1 MSKKITTNYIY
12 NLAYKIL
19 TLIVPLITTPYL
31 SRVLGAEGIGIF
43 HYCMS
48 IVTYFTYAGNLG
60 TPLFGKREIATIRD
74 NHEQRNQVFSDIVFM
89 ECGLIILSLL
99 LYLAVIPFFHN
110 YETMFLICAV
120 GILANIFDINW
131 LYAGLE
137 EFPRIVFRNVI
148 VKTISVLS
156 IFMFVRQK
164 NDLYIYA
171 ICMMLSNLLGNLWLF
186 IGARKYVKL
195 VKPKL
200 KNIPRYLKS
209 STVLMLPTL
218 VTVLYASIDKTMIGA
233 LSNSISEV
241 GYYEQSQ
248 KIITMSI
255 AVVTSLGAVL
265 MPRLSALF
273 AGNDIEG
280 IKKYVYNS
288 LMFCIFISLPMAFG
302 LATISDNL
310 VPWFFGPG
318 FEKVVK
324 ILLIF
329 SPMLVFMGTSDLI
342 GTQLLISTR
351 NEKKLLTVN
360 IIAVLVN
367 CCLNFLLI
375 PKYFSIGAAIATV
388 VSEGIKTLIFLI
400 VERTYLSL
408 RLMAYFIKC
417 CLVSAVMAD
426 TILILNKHIFVSPVM
441 INTVLLITIGATVYM
456 VIMLVTKDPMMLR
469 TIGMLK
475 NKLRRSRQ

>member
-31 SRVLGAEGIGIF
+31 SRVLGADGIGIF
-43 HYCMS
+43 SYCMS

-60 TPLFGKREIATIRD
+60 TPVFAKREIATARD
-74 NHEQRNQVFSDIVFM
+74 NHEQRNQIFSDIVIM
-89 ECGLIILSLL
+89 QCGLIILSLM
-99 LYLAVIPFFHN
+99 LYLFVTPFFHR
-110 YETMFLICAV
+110 YETMFIICAV
-120 GILANIFDINW
+120 GIVANIFDINW

-148 VKTISVLS
+148 VKTISVFC
-156 IFMFVRQK
+156 IFTFVRHK

-186 IGARKYVKL
+186 IGARKYVKF

-200 KNIPRYLKS
+200 KNMPGYLKS

-218 VTVLYASIDKTMIGA
+218 VTVLYASIDKTMIGT

-273 AGNDIEG
+273 AGNDTDG
-280 IKKYVYNS
+280 IKKYVNLS
-288 LMFCIFISLPMAFG
+288 LLFCIFISLPMAFG
-302 LATISDNL
+302 LATISGNL

-324 ILLIF
+324 LLAVF
-329 SPMLVFMGTSDLI
+329 SPMLVFMGVSNLI

-351 NEKKLLTVN
+351 NEKTLLIV
-360 IIAVLVN
+360 IIISVLIN
-367 CCLNFLLI
+367 CLINFLLI
-375 PKYFSIGAAIATV
+375 PKYYSLGAAVATV
-388 VSEGIKTLIFLI
+388 VSEGVKTLIYLYLG
-400 VERTYLSL
+400 RTYLSL
-408 RLMAYFIKC
+408 KELAYFLKC
-417 CLVSAVMAD
+417 SLVSAIMSV
-426 TILILNKHIFVSPVM
+426 TILILNKYVFVSPVI
-441 INTVLLITIGATVYM
+441 INTILLILIGFAVYM
-456 VIMLVTKDPMMLR
+456 VIMIVTKDPMMIR
-469 TIGMLK
+469 TVGMLK
-475 NKLRRSRQ
+475 KRFGRVRQ

>member
-60 TPLFGKREIATIRD
+60 TPLYGKREIAAVRD
-74 NHEQRNQVFSDIVFM
+74 NREQRNQLFSDIVIM
-89 ECGLIILSLL
+89 QCGLIILSLL
-99 LYLAVIPFFHN
+99 LYLAVIPFFHR
-110 YETMFLICAV
+110 YETMFIICAV
-120 GILANIFDINW
+120 GIVANIFDINW

-148 VKTISVLS
+148 VKTISVAS
-156 IFMFVRQK
+156 IFAFVRQK
-164 NDLYIYA
+164 DDLYIYA

-186 IGARKYVKL
+186 IGSREYVKL
-195 VKPKL
+195 VKPKF
-200 KNIPRYLKS
+200 KNMPRYLKS

-218 VTVLYASIDKTMIGA
+218 VTVLYASIDKTMIGT

-273 AGNDIEG
+273 SGNDIEG
-280 IKKYVYNS
+280 IKKYVNYS
-288 LMFCIFISLPMAFG
+288 MMFCVFISLPMAFC

-318 FEKVVK
+318 FEKVEN
-324 ILLIF
+324 LLLVF
-329 SPMLVFMGTSDLI
+329 SPMLIFMGVSDLI

-351 NEKKLLTVN
+351 NEKVLLIVN
-360 IIAVLVN
+360 IIAVLIN

-375 PKYFSIGAAIATV
+375 PQYYSIGAAIATV
-388 VSEGIKTLIFLI
+388 VSEGIKTFVFLFI
-400 VERTYLSL
+400 EKYYLSFKL
-408 RLMAYFIKC
+408 ISYCFKC
-417 CLVSAVMAD
+417 CLLSAFMSAV
-426 TILILNKHIFVSPVM
+426 ILSLKKFVFGSPII
-441 INTVLLITIGATVYM
+441 INTALLMMVGITVYM
-456 VIMLVTKDPMMLR
+456 VIMFVTKDPMMLR
-469 TIGMLK
+469 TIGALK
-475 NKLRRSRQ
+475 KRFGQSRQ

>member
-1 MSKKITTNYIY
+1 MSKKISTNYIY

-31 SRVLGAEGIGIF
+31 SRVLGADGIGIF
-43 HYCMS
+43 GYCMS

-60 TPLFGKREIATIRD
+60 TPLFGKREIASARD
-74 NHEQRNQVFSDIVFM
+74 NRELRNQIFSDIVIM
-89 ECGLIILSLL
+89 ECGLIMISLF
-99 LYLAVIPFFHN
+99 LYLIVIQFFHR

-148 VKTISVLS
+148 VKTISVCS
-156 IFMFVRQK
+156 IFIFVRHK

-186 IGARKYVKL
+186 IGSRKYVKL
-195 VKPKL
+195 VKPKF
-200 KNIPRYLKS
+200 KNMPKYLKT
-209 STVLMLPTL
+209 STILMLPTL
-218 VTVLYASIDKTMIGA
+218 VTVLYASIDKTMLEA

-273 AGNDIEG
+273 VGNDIEG
-280 IKKYVYNS
+280 MKNHVKNS
-288 LMFCIFISLPMAFG
+288 FLFCVFISLPMAFG
-302 LATISDNL
+302 LATISANL

-318 FEKVVK
+318 FEKIVA
-324 ILLIF
+324 LLAVF
-329 SPMLVFMGTSDLI
+329 SPMLVFMGVSDLI
-342 GTQLLISTR
+342 GTQLLISTK
-351 NEKKLLTVN
+351 NEKRLLLVN
-360 IIAVLVN
+360 ILGVLIN
-367 CCLNFLLI
+367 CCFNLLLI

-388 VSEGIKTLIFLI
+388 VSEGIKTLIFI
-400 VERTYLSL
+400 FIERSYLSIKIL
-408 RLMAYFIKC
+408 PYLIKC
-417 CLVSAVMAD
+417 CIVSVIMSA
-426 TILILNKHIFVSPVM
+426 TILLLNRYVFASPVM
-441 INTVLLITIGATVYM
+441 INTVILISIGIAVYM
-456 VIMLVTKDPMMLR
+456 LIMLVTKDPMLFR
-469 TIGMLK
+469 TLEFLK
-475 NKLRRSRQ
+475 KRLKRSK

>member
-1 MSKKITTNYIY
+1 MNKKITTNYIY

-31 SRVLGAEGIGIF
+31 SRVLGADGIGIF

-60 TPLFGKREIATIRD
+60 TPLHGQREIAAVRD
-74 NHEQRNQVFSDIVFM
+74 NHEQRNQIFSDIVLLQ
-89 ECGLIILSLL
+89 CGLILLSLL
-99 LYLAVIPFFHN
+99 LYLAVVPFFHR
-110 YETMFLICAV
+110 YETMFIICAV

-156 IFMFVRQK
+156 IFIFVRQK
-164 NDLYIYA
+164 SDLYIYA
-171 ICMMLSNLLGNLWLF
+171 ICMMLSNLLGNIWLF
-186 IGARKYVKL
+186 IGSRKYVKL
-195 VKPKL
+195 VKPKF
-200 KNIPRYLKS
+200 KNMPGYLKS

-218 VTVLYASIDKTMIGA
+218 VTVLYASIDKTMIGT

-273 AGNDIEG
+273 AGNDTDG
-280 IKKYVYNS
+280 IKKYVNIS
-288 LMFCIFISLPMAFG
+288 ISFCIFISLPMAFG
-302 LATISDNL
+302 LATISGNL

-318 FEKVVK
+318 FEKVEN
-324 ILLIF
+324 LLIIF
-329 SPMLVFMGTSDLI
+329 SPMLVFMGVSNLI

-351 NEKKLLTVN
+351 HEKTLLKV
-360 IIAVLVN
+360 IIASVLVN
-367 CCLNFLLI
+367 CFLNYLLI

-388 VSEGIKTLIFLI
+388 VSEGMKTLIYL
-400 VERTYLSL
+400 VLGRTYLSL
-408 RLMAYFIKC
+408 EELAYLFKC
-417 CLVSAVMAD
+417 CLVSAIMSAA
-426 TILILNKHIFVSPVM
+426 ILVLNKFVFTSPII
-441 INTVLLITIGATVYM
+441 INTVLLIMIGIAVYM
-456 VIMLVTKDPMMLR
+456 VIMLATKDPMMFR
-469 TIGMLK
+469 AIGMLK
-475 NKLRRSRQ
+475 KRLKRSRQ